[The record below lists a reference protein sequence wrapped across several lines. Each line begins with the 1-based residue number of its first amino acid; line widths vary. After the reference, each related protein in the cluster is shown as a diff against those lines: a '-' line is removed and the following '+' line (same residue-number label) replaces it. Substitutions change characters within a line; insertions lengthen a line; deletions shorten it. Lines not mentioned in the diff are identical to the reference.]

1 MRFDIHLGTNQ
12 WLSGPLKRLNKA
24 VRENIFSQAYEWNG
38 MESNGIESNKNIIYY
53 SQII

>member
-24 VRENIFSQAYEWNG
+24 VRENIFSQAYGMEWNG
-38 MESNGIESNKNIIYY
+38 IEWNRIE
-53 SQII
+53 